1 MTAATVRAFHV
12 GARASPA
19 VGTPMAGDLEV
30 PRPLRLVLTAGWNL
44 AESGLPVAVYAVAAW
59 AGGRNAGL
67 IAGLVAIWLMAVI
80 RKVVTGSVP
89 SLLTISAVV
98 LTVQA
103 AVVLATGELWLFLLQ
118 FPLANLCMCVLFART
133 ASGPDP
139 LVARLAAEVVAL
151 RQPPGRHPGLH
162 RFFQGA
168 TWLWAGIFLLLA
180 AVLAVL
186 MVTEPAG
193 IFLML
198 STAVTVALVV
208 AGTGASALWFCLVL
222 RRLGLRLCFA
232 QPEPGR
238 RAGSPLDTSVP
249 AIVRQRACAVN
260 WIFQARRFCRR
271 SSQTSGSRH
280 GCVPLLTSPACPCPV
295 APPSACLP
303 GAASRPGER
312 AGNLAPGWTAGR
324 RRAPGLAGHRPAD
337 LVEARDTAGPAVS
350 GTAGLRLPS
359 FLRPCPAPDHHS
371 RRNSAHQRSQVR
383 DRSWTP

>member
-12 GARASPA
+12 GAGASPA
-19 VGTPMAGDLEV
+19 AGTPMAGDLEV

-44 AESGLPVAVYAVAAW
+44 AESAGLPVAAYAVAAW
-59 AGGRNAGL
+59 AGGRDAGL

-151 RQPPGRHPGLH
+151 RQPPDRHPGLH

-238 RAGSPLDTSVP
+238 RVGSPLDTSVP
-249 AIVRQRACAVN
+249 AIVRQRVCAVN
-260 WIFQARRFCRR
+260 SRRAPRR
-271 SSQTSGSRH
+271 RPDRRVERLTWAGPPGSQTAGTGCCGRSGHTRCRTPAH
-280 GCVPLLTSPACPCPV
+280 GRERRRAA
-295 APPSACLP
+295 APDDS
-303 GAASRPGER
+303 
-312 AGNLAPGWTAGR
+312 TAGR
-324 RRAPGLAGHRPAD
+324 TPRSCARREHGASWPAGSRPPSTGQPICRRQRPPVPPDAD
-337 LVEARDTAGPAVS
+337 DP
-350 GTAGLRLPS
+350 
-359 FLRPCPAPDHHS
+359 
-371 RRNSAHQRSQVR
+371 
-383 DRSWTP
+383 